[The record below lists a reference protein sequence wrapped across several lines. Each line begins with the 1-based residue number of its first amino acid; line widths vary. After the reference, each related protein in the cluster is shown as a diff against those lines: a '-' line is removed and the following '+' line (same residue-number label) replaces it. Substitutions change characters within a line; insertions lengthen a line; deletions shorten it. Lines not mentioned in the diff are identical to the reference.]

1 MTVAVK
7 KMNTTQKIISII
19 KEQNWIKMI
28 IYAVI
33 AYILGRGTLFG
44 FMFPFVLSY
53 FAALITAK
61 KYYAFFSVP
70 LLLGMASCHA
80 PMHVITKYALIL
92 CILFGVYFIL
102 NQRIKKSS
110 LNIAFVTAGVSLT
123 VFVVYQAVT
132 DTILLYDIF
141 LMATETAAVFA
152 FAYIFT
158 RIPILF
164 ESNHDSFTLGPE
176 DILCLATI
184 IAIALSSLNSLQIY
198 DIRFKYVIALWLI
211 LIASYKGGFTVGAA
225 VGVMMGL
232 VIAMIN
238 YEPQVIV
245 GLFGIAG
252 LIAGFFRNAYRI
264 FNCIAWT
271 LCLIIMSFYFNGL
284 TETYIL
290 FKEVACASVIFLITP
305 IKWMDKV
312 ADKIKSSVQYP
323 LMHQS
328 YSNKIRKMIIKDLT
342 NYSNTFE
349 SLATTYGRAFE
360 RREAI
365 GKGDVDHIVS
375 KINSRICSQ
384 CDFNKT
390 CWKENSNKTKE
401 VMKEII
407 YRADKGLKIEADFVK
422 NNLDFVCEYLNQ
434 VIFFTQ
440 SIVQVYGTS
449 YKWQKKLEG
458 SREITASQFRC
469 VSKSI
474 DSMIHEIN
482 KKQLFNREIEKKIY
496 HQTKRTKLLIKDISV
511 IQKERGYEI
520 VIEKHNKDINIID
533 LLENMISE
541 IMGEP
546 YRAVDE
552 SNNPLILVF
561 TKRPK
566 YQVVTGASKY
576 AKENNICG
584 DSFAYIH
591 LKENEYMIALSDG
604 MGAGEKAARE
614 SIMTINT
621 LQHLLKAGFEKELAL
636 KTMNSMLLLKS
647 TEEIFSTVDI
657 TTINLDLGDVS
668 FFKIG
673 AAAAFIKRAN
683 NEVEVIKYSA
693 LPIGIIDQIKI
704 EEISAK
710 IIPDDTIIMVSD
722 GILDGHKGNDKVEW
736 IIDVIR
742 DIHSKDPQTIA
753 DLILNNAIEQ
763 YGKEEKDDMT
773 VIAVKIQK

>member
-7 KMNTTQKIISII
+7 KINTAQKIISKI
-19 KEQNWIKMI
+19 KEQNWIKLF
-28 IYAVI
+28 IYVVM

-53 FAALITAK
+53 FAAIIAVK
-61 KYYAFFSVP
+61 KYYVFLSVP

-80 PMHVITKYALIL
+80 PMHVMIKYAIIL
-92 CILFGVYFIL
+92 CILTGINFLL
-102 NQRIKKSS
+102 NRKLMKSS
-110 LNIAFVTAGVSLT
+110 IFIALVVAGISLGT
-123 VFVVYQAVT
+123 LAVYQAVT

-152 FAYIFT
+152 FTYIFL
-158 RIPILF
+158 RIPRLL
-164 ESNHDSFTLGPE
+164 ESDDDSFNILTE
-176 DILCLATI
+176 DILCIATI
-184 IAIALSSLNSLQIY
+184 IAIALSSLNSFQIY
-198 DIRFKYVIALWLI
+198 DIRIKYVVSLWLI
-211 LIASYKGGFTVGAA
+211 LTASYKGGFTVGAA

-232 VIAMIN
+232 IIAMTN
-238 YEPQVIV
+238 YEPQVII

-252 LIAGFFRNAYRI
+252 LVAGFFRNTYRI
-264 FNCIAWT
+264 LNCIAWT
-271 LCLIIMSFYFNGL
+271 ICLIIMSFYFNGL
-284 TETYIL
+284 TETYVL
-290 FKEVACASVIFLITP
+290 LKEVAAASVVFLIIP
-305 IKWMDKV
+305 IRWMDKMV
-312 ADKIKSSVQYP
+312 DKIKTSIQYP
-323 LMHQS
+323 FIYHN

-375 KINSRICSQ
+375 KINSRICIQ
-384 CDFNKT
+384 CDFNKI
-390 CWKENSNKTKE
+390 CWKENNNKTKE

-407 YRADKGLKIEADFVK
+407 YRADKGLKIETDYVK
-422 NNLDFVCEYLNQ
+422 NNLGFLCEYLNQ
-434 VIFFTQ
+434 IIFFTQ

-474 DSMIHEIN
+474 DRMILEIS
-482 KKQLFNREIEKKIY
+482 KKQLFNKEFEKRIY
-496 HQTKRTKLLIKDISV
+496 HQVKYAKIPIKDISV
-511 IQKERGYEI
+511 IQKESGYEI
-520 VIEKHNKDINIID
+520 VIEKNNKETNNTGTLENIIT
-533 LLENMISE
+533 EV
-541 IMGEP
+541 MGEP
-546 YRAVDE
+546 YTVVDE
-552 SNNPLILVF
+552 SNNPYIKVF

-584 DSFAYIH
+584 DSFAYIS

-614 SIMTINT
+614 SMMTINT

-657 TTINLDLGDVS
+657 TTINLDSGNVS

-673 AAAAFIKRAN
+673 AAAAFIKRSN
-683 NEVEVIKYSA
+683 NEVEVIKFSG

-704 EEISAK
+704 EEISTK
-710 IIPDDTIIMVSD
+710 MTPEDTIIMVSD
-722 GILDGHKGNDKVEW
+722 GILDGYNGNEKVQW
-736 IIDVIR
+736 ITGIIR
-742 DIHSKDPQTIA
+742 DIHSKDPQTIT
-753 DLILNNAIEQ
+753 DLILNKAIEQ

-773 VIAVKIQK
+773 VIAAKIQ